1 MCKSV
6 DRFSFMAIVRVLSL
20 LRAKEANLR
29 HRKAFYW
36 RYFEDGND
44 PMQVNVPGLD
54 ELLPPRRQWARPNR
68 KHRGTCGVP
77 IIDVLHDSIYRKVD
91 GVRHAG
97 RLGEYDWGQ
106 RLVQFVAEVQG
117 RVARKDFQFARPR
130 LWLRAKAVPRGSQPK
145 CRCICCYENL
155 SDRVILAIANKWL
168 SSILDPLFSDRSYA
182 FRRKKSL
189 TYHTAIK
196 GLVSYRKRHDGR
208 LYVAECDVLKC
219 FDVISH
225 DAVRQGVQTHI
236 GADTDL
242 MAIVNG
248 YLASYNLAWMKE
260 NAAVLARESGAAFDG
275 VDTRAL
281 ARMFGQPIDLSRFGI
296 PQGGSLS
303 GALTNMILDAV
314 DKALAQVPLADLF
327 YARYCDDIIISHPT
341 RKGCL
346 MAQTVCRE
354 TLASLKIPAHPRKRT
369 VSYGASYYAT
379 KSKGPYAWAS
389 RDRNQAGVSPWVS
402 FLGCCIRYDG
412 EMRVRA
418 ETVDG
423 HVQSMREECETVLS
437 HVRRGAVRKSVSV
450 PDIATG
456 LMYRLVDKGVGRI
469 AAHSSKSAGRCW
481 MAAFPYVWSSK
492 CALHQM
498 RLLDAERSSLFA
510 KVMRTLEIVLK
521 RPTDDEDDE
530 ELLYFGKPF
539 SYYGVAERIARDRVA
554 RMRKLIFEAKMPTD
568 GPNDD
573 DRGYDD
579 DLEAYDDEEEDWH
592 SATSGW
598 ERASGR

>member
-1 MCKSV
+1 MHKSV

-29 HRKAFYW
+29 HRRAFYW

-44 PMQVNVPGLD
+44 PILVNVPGLD
-54 ELLPPRRQWARPNR
+54 ELLPPRRQWARPDR

-91 GVRHAG
+91 GVRRAG
-97 RLGEYDWGQ
+97 RLDKYDWGR
-106 RLVQFVAEVQG
+106 RLVQFVEAVQG
-117 RVARKDFQFARPR
+117 RVARKDFQFARPK
-130 LWLRAKAVPRGSQPK
+130 LWLRAKAVPRGSQVK
-145 CRCICCYENL
+145 CRCICCYEDL

-168 SSILDPLFSDRSYA
+168 SSMLDPSFSDCSYA
-182 FRRKKSL
+182 FRQKRSL

-196 GLVSYRKRHDGR
+196 GLAAYRKRHDGR

-225 DAVRQGVQTHI
+225 DAVRQGVQAHI

-248 YLASYNLAWMKE
+248 YLASYDLAWMKE
-260 NAAVLARESGAAFDG
+260 NAVALARESGATFDG

-281 ARMFGQPIDLSRFGI
+281 ARLFGSPIDLSRFGI

-303 GALTNMILDAV
+303 GTLTNMILDAV
-314 DKALAQVPLADLF
+314 DKALAQVPLTDLF

-346 MAQTVCRE
+346 MAQAVCRE

-369 VSYGASYYAT
+369 VNYDASYYAI

-389 RDRNQAGVSPWVS
+389 RERNQTGVSPWVS

-423 HVQSMREECETVLS
+423 HVRSMREECETVLS
-437 HVRRGAVRKSVSV
+437 HVRRGVVRKSVSV
-450 PDIATG
+450 PDIATS

-469 AAHSSKSAGRCW
+469 TAHSSKSAGRCW

-510 KVMRTLEIVLK
+510 KVMRTLEIVRK
-521 RPTDDEDDE
+521 RPTSDEDDE
-530 ELLYFGKPF
+530 ESLYFGKPF

-554 RMRKLIFEAKMPTD
+554 RMRKLILLPKPLD
-568 GPNDD
+568 GEKGADD
-573 DRGYDD
+573 Q
-579 DLEAYDDEEEDWH
+579 EAYDCAADCDEEADRRSEI
-592 SATSGW
+592 SGW
-598 ERASGR
+598 DRASGR